1 MPELTIPNLFARR
14 SIRQYTAEPVA
25 AEQIEIILQ
34 AAMAAPSAGN
44 RKPWHFVVV
53 PDAAARNALAD
64 AHPHAA
70 MLRQA
75 PVCIVACG
83 QADTGPEGLT
93 GFWMQDLAAATE
105 NALLAALG
113 LGLGAVWCGLHPKQ
127 ERVNVVRQILGIPEE
142 IIPFSYIVVG
152 HPAEE
157 KEARTQ
163 YDATRVHY
171 GRW

>member
-1 MPELTIPNLFARR
+1 MRILTRQCYVKRR
-14 SIRQYTAEPVA
+14 YASWRA
-25 AEQIEIILQ
+25 AKPIL
-34 AAMAAPSAGN
+34 
-44 RKPWHFVVV
+44 
-53 PDAAARNALAD
+53 
-64 AHPHAA
+64 
-70 MLRQA
+70 
-75 PVCIVACG
+75 
-83 QADTGPEGLT
+83 
-93 GFWMQDLAAATE
+93 ATE
-105 NALLAALG
+105 NDLLAALG